1 MENAIISE
9 IAIEVKM
16 LPRVVLRTIET
27 ELVSFKV
34 RHPEEADELTEMYS
48 RLRKN
53 ILDILGDAARKIEAY
68 KEE

>member
-1 MENAIISE
+1 MDNTIIGD
-9 IAIEVKM
+9 IAIEIKM
-16 LPRVVLRTIET
+16 LPRTILRTIET

-34 RHPEEADELTEMYS
+34 RHPEEADELTDMYS

-53 ILDILGDAARKIEAY
+53 ILDILGDTARKVEGY